1 MTGEGGKI
9 SFEDELTDRQ
19 KELLDKMADKIVR
32 LHMSVPAILFLESV
46 RPMNYVGSQVMVFFQ
61 PLVRVFFG
69 LPEWDEL
76 RLILE
81 RRESITYFLDLIER
95 KEGDVLLE
103 QEKQRAERKA
113 KNVSRK
119 DKGKFSRFLKKDENK
134 NDVKE

>member
-1 MTGEGGKI
+1 MTGEGGKT

-19 KELLDKMADKIVR
+19 KELLGKMADKIVR

-81 RRESITYFLDLIER
+81 RRESIGYFLDVIER
-95 KEGDVLLE
+95 KEGDFLLE
-103 QEKQRAERKA
+103 NEKLRAERKA
-113 KNVSRK
+113 KNSRRK
-119 DKGKFSRFLKKDENK
+119 DKGKFARFLKKDENK
-134 NDVKE
+134 NEHKE

>member
-1 MTGEGGKI
+1 MTGEGGKT
-9 SFEDELTDRQ
+9 SFEDELTDHQ
-19 KELLDKMADKIVR
+19 KELLNRLADKIVK

-81 RRESITYFLDLIER
+81 RRESIGYFLDLIER
-95 KEGDVLLE
+95 KEGDALLE
-103 QEKQRAERKA
+103 AEKQRAERKA
-113 KNVSRK
+113 RNTRRK
-119 DKGKFSRFLKKDENK
+119 DKGKFARFLKKDENK
-134 NDVKE
+134 NDVRE

>member
-9 SFEDELTDRQ
+9 SFEDELTDHQ
-19 KELLDKMADKIVR
+19 KALLDKMADKIVR

-81 RRESITYFLDLIER
+81 RRESIGYFLDLIER

-103 QEKQRAERKA
+103 EEKKRTEKKA
-113 KNVSRK
+113 LNARRK
-119 DKGKFSRFLKKDENK
+119 DKGKFGRFLKRSESNTENK
-134 NDVKE
+134 E